1 MTLENQ
7 ILASLSSDVLERLTP
22 HLNLVTLE
30 RGVIIHNPGD
40 RLSSLYFPLDCL
52 FSITITMQDGAVAE
66 VGMVGSREVLGINAL
81 MGNSETTQTEYT
93 VQGPGSA
100 LKIDAQVMRQEFQ
113 RNGEL
118 HDLLLRYIQAF
129 LTQVSQTAACNSLHT
144 LEQRLPRWLLEA
156 QERLHSDHLPLTQEF
171 IATMLGVRRA
181 GVTQTAQKLQE
192 RKLIQYRRGNVQILN
207 QAGLE
212 ASACECFTTVK
223 AEYNRLLGE
232 R

>member
-93 VQGPGSA
+93 VQGPRSA
-100 LKIDAQVMRQEFQ
+100 LKIDAQVMRQY
-113 RNGEL
+113 G
-118 HDLLLRYIQAF
+118 
-129 LTQVSQTAACNSLHT
+129 
-144 LEQRLPRWLLEA
+144 
-156 QERLHSDHLPLTQEF
+156 
-171 IATMLGVRRA
+171 
-181 GVTQTAQKLQE
+181 
-192 RKLIQYRRGNVQILN
+192 
-207 QAGLE
+207 
-212 ASACECFTTVK
+212 
-223 AEYNRLLGE
+223 
-232 R
+232 

>member
-1 MTLENQ
+1 MTPKNQ
-7 ILASLSSDVLERLTP
+7 ILAALSSDVLDRLTP

-30 RGVIIHNPGD
+30 RGVTIHNPGD
-40 RLSSLYFPLDCL
+40 RLSSLYFPIDCL
-52 FSITITMQDGAVAE
+52 FSITITMQDGSVAE

-81 MGNSETTQTEYT
+81 MGNSETTQTEYA

-100 LKIDAQVMRQEFQ
+100 LKIDAQIMRQEFQ

-129 LTQVSQTAACNSLHT
+129 LAQVSQTAACNSLHT

-212 ASACECFTTVK
+212 ASACECFKAIK
-223 AEYNRLLGE
+223 AEYDRLLGE